1 MPSRTGRGSGNC
13 NFVLVAPQSPEER
26 HPEEYCNC
34 IIMRPGCGV
43 LRDEGRGALPR
54 KLESSDKFPSD
65 LARLTVDSF
74 CGELCRRLRGCFAT
88 GCSPKRRIAGNV
100 SPPIP

>member
-43 LRDEGRGALPR
+43 LRDEGRERSFGPQAREQRQVFLPTSR
-54 KLESSDKFPSD
+54 VSPLILS
-65 LARLTVDSF
+65 AAN
-74 CGELCRRLRGCFAT
+74 FA
-88 GCSPKRRIAGNV
+88 GDYEAASPKRRIADV